1 MSKKG
6 ETLVAVLTLACSF
19 VVAQPVHRS
28 DEVMGLSG
36 TVRVLPNPSATHTT
50 IVFNSNTPLNATSS
64 QIVFV
69 LQADGPAL
77 PPAWSGKARLLTG
90 DGFVAVVPDEETDQ
104 KWLLKFRD
112 REVPAALAKQG
123 FQVYGTIGIAR
134 YGEKTPLTD
143 EEIKSLAETGRNCT
157 PSAKV
162 KVGEF

>member
-36 TVRVLPNPSATHTT
+36 TVRVLPNPNATHTM

-69 LQADGPAL
+69 HYSAINS
-77 PPAWSGKARLLTG
+77 SG
-90 DGFVAVVPDEETDQ
+90 F
-104 KWLLKFRD
+104 
-112 REVPAALAKQG
+112 
-123 FQVYGTIGIAR
+123 
-134 YGEKTPLTD
+134 
-143 EEIKSLAETGRNCT
+143 KSLQEGQAVQFNV
-157 PSAKV
+157 V
-162 KVGEF
+162 KGPKGWQAADVQPL